1 MRLAPLFSILAVS
14 ASLGAMPSPASAQAY
29 PTRAIRIIVPAPPG
43 GAIDIIARVV
53 GEKLQTSMGQPVI
66 IDNKPGASNNLGTDA
81 LAKSAPD
88 GYTIGIVGGSHN
100 INKFLFKNLGW
111 DPETSFEPIV
121 YTHEV
126 PLVFA
131 VYPKIPAKTLPEF
144 IAWMKAHPDDAKVAT
159 SGRGSAQEMAAE
171 MFRMTSGTKMLLVP
185 YKGSSA
191 AQPDLIGGRTA
202 LYIDTISA
210 IQSQV
215 KAGTVR
221 AVAVSTRKRTAAL
234 PDVADRRRAGAQG
247 LRRQHQRR
255 LPGACR
261 HAEGDHHE
269 AQRRDQRS
277 AEAGRRARQA
287 GGRRHRDPGRDA
299 AGLRRADQVR
309 SRQVGPGRQ
318 GSRHRGGVS
327 RDRGPGR
334 PASSGGDQVGRD
346 RLPDGAVPDAMLSPP
361 TPRLTSP

>member
-1 MRLAPLFSILAVS
+1 MRLASLLKILAVS
-14 ASLGAMPSPASAQAY
+14 ASVALVPALASAQAY
-29 PTRAIRIIVPAPPG
+29 PTRAIKIIVPAPPG

-53 GEKLQTSMGQPVI
+53 GDKLATAVGQPVI
-66 IDNKPGASNNLGTDA
+66 IDNRPGASNNLGTDA
-81 LAKSAPD
+81 LAKSVPD

-100 INKFLFKNLGW
+100 INKYLFKNLGW

-131 VYPKIPAKTLPEF
+131 IYPQIPAKTLPEF
-144 IAWMKAHPDDAKVAT
+144 VAWMKAHPDQAKVAT

-171 MFRMTSGTKMLLVP
+171 MFRMASGVEMLLIP

-221 AVAVSTRKRTAAL
+221 AIAVSTRKRAAAL
-234 PDVADRRRAGAQG
+234 PGVPTADEQG
-247 LRRQHQRR
+247 LKSYDANTNGGFLAPAGTPKAIITKLNAEINAALN
-255 LPGACR
+255 LPDVR
-261 HAEGDHHE
+261 TKLE
-269 AQRRDQRS
+269 
-277 AEAGRRARQA
+277 
-287 GGRRHRDPGRDA
+287 A
-299 AGLRRADQVR
+299 AGIEI
-309 SRQVGPGRQ
+309 Q
-318 GSRHRGGVS
+318 GGTPQEYAALIKSDLAKWSKVIKAAGI
-327 RDRGPGR
+327 
-334 PASSGGDQVGRD
+334 PAE
-346 RLPDGAVPDAMLSPP
+346 
-361 TPRLTSP
+361 

>member
-1 MRLAPLFSILAVS
+1 MRFAALFQQLALVAAAALAPA
-14 ASLGAMPSPASAQAY
+14 AASAQAY
-29 PTRAIRIIVPAPPG
+29 PSRALKIIVPAPPG
-43 GAIDIIARVV
+43 GAIDLIARIV
-53 GEKLQTSMGQPVI
+53 GEKLQASMGQPVI

-100 INKFLFKNLGW
+100 INKFLFKSLGW

-131 VYPKIPAKTLPEF
+131 IYPKIPAKTLPEF
-144 IAWMKAHPDDAKVAT
+144 IAWMKAHPDQAKVAT

-171 MFRMTSGTKMLLVP
+171 MFRVTSGVEMLLVP

-202 LYIDTISA
+202 LYIDTVSA

-221 AVAVSTRKRTAAL
+221 AIAVSTRKRSAAL
-234 PDVADRRRAGAQG
+234 PGVPTAEEQG
-247 LRRQHQRR
+247 LKGYDANTNGGF
-255 LPGACR
+255 LAPAGMPKAIVAKLN
-261 HAEGDHHE
+261 AEINAALKLADV
-269 AQRRDQRS
+269 RS
-277 AEAGRRARQA
+277 KLE
-287 GGRRHRDPGRDA
+287 A
-299 AGLRRADQVR
+299 AGIEI
-309 SRQVGPGRQ
+309 Q
-318 GSRHRGGVS
+318 GG
-327 RDRGPGR
+327 
-334 PASSGGDQVGRD
+334 
-346 RLPDGAVPDAMLSPP
+346 
-361 TPRLTSP
+361 TPQDYAALIKSDLAKWSKVVKTAGIAAE